1 MSIPERF
8 IQRPIATTLVM
19 MAILLFG
26 IASYRVLPVSDLP
39 NVDYPTINVNASLP
53 GANPDTMAA
62 AVALPLEKQFSN
74 IAGLDSMVSS
84 NRVGSTS
91 IVLQFSLDR
100 NLDGAAED
108 VQAAISQAA
117 RQLPPNMPAPP
128 SYSRQNPADYP
139 VLNVALTSAT
149 LQLSDVD
156 EYAETLIAPS
166 ISTVNGVALV
176 QIFGQFKYSPHI
188 QLDPQA
194 LSTRQI
200 GIDDVEN
207 ALTNG
212 NVNLPTGT
220 LWGPQ
225 RAPTVQTQGQ
235 LYNAADYSK
244 LIVAYRNGSPVRL
257 SDLGRVID
265 SVQNDKNLNFYY
277 DANSPHGTIAIQ
289 MAVFKQP
296 GTNAVQVVDGIKA
309 MLPRLQAA
317 LPPSVNMY
325 VLFDRSITIR
335 NSVDDVKFTLEL
347 ALFLVIMVIFLFL
360 RNLSATTIPS
370 LALPFSLV
378 GTFAVMYLGGYSLD
392 NLSLMALT
400 LSVGFVVD
408 DAIVMLENI
417 VRHMEH
423 GEGVMEAAINGSG
436 EIGFTILSMT
446 LSLSAVFIPVLFMG
460 GVLGRLLH
468 EFAVTIMAAIL
479 VSGFVSLTL
488 TPMLCSRFLK
498 PHHEVKHGRLY
509 NFFESMQVGL
519 EKGYDRCLQV
529 ALRHKLATMMFSAAL
544 VVGTYYLAVIIP
556 KGFLPSEDIDQIN
569 GTTEAIE
576 GISFDAMVE
585 HQKQVGEILM
595 QDPAV
600 AYVMSGIGAGGRTL
614 NQGSLNI
621 RLKPRSE
628 RPQVDQV
635 INELR
640 PKLAAVPGITTYL
653 RNDPPIRIG
662 GLQSKALYQFTIQSP
677 NTKELYDSAEGFTA
691 KMRALPGL
699 TDVSSDLQIRNPQ
712 INVDIDRDAAS
723 SYGVT
728 VNQIEDAL
736 YSAYGQRQISTIF
749 APNNQYWVI
758 LELEPEY
765 QRDANKIASLYVH
778 SMTSPAFPNGGQLVP
793 LSAVAKLTPTLGPLS
808 VNHLGQL
815 PAVTISFNLKPGTS
829 IGDAV
834 NEINNLA
841 RQALPP
847 TTTTTFQGNAQ
858 AFQSSLAGLG
868 MLLVMAILVIYIILG
883 ILYESFLHP
892 ITILSGLPSAGFGA
906 LLSLYLFHMA
916 ATKGWVSPLLD
927 MNLDIYGFVGII
939 MLIGIVKKNA
949 IMMIDFALE
958 AQRKEGLSPA
968 EAIYQGCLVRFRP
981 IMMTTMAALMGTLP
995 IALGLGAGGEARRPL
1010 GVSVVG
1016 GLAFSQVVTLFL
1028 TPVFYIYMEQV
1039 KEWGTRVFGRKH
1051 GVESETGPSSH
1062 GPVPSG
1068 PIGAPI
1074 ARTAD
1079 APNLSDL
1086 GSSR

>member
-8 IQRPIATTLVM
+8 IQRPIATTLIM
-19 MAILLFG
+19 IAILLFG
-26 IASYRVLPVSDLP
+26 IASYQFLPVSDLP
-39 NVDYPTINVNASLP
+39 NVDFPTISVSASLP

-74 IAGLDSMVSS
+74 IAGLDSMVSA
-84 NRVGSTS
+84 NRLGSTS

-100 NLDGAAED
+100 NIDGAAED

-117 RQLPPNMPAPP
+117 RQLPANMPSPP

-139 VLNVALTSAT
+139 VLSVALTSET
-149 LQLSDVD
+149 LKLSDVD
-156 EYAETLIAPS
+156 EYAETNIAPS

-176 QIFGQFKYSPHI
+176 QLFGSYKYSPRI

-194 LSTRQI
+194 LATRQI
-200 GIDDVEN
+200 GIDQVES
-207 ALTNG
+207 AIQTG

-220 LWGPQ
+220 IWGPQ

-235 LYNAADYSK
+235 LFTAADFAN

-257 SDLGRVID
+257 ADLGRVID
-265 SVQNDKNLNFYY
+265 SVQNDKNLNYYY
-277 DANSPHGTIAIQ
+277 DADHPQGVPAIQ
-289 MAVFKQP
+289 MVIYKQP

-309 MLPRLQAA
+309 MLPRLQAG
-317 LPPSVNMY
+317 LPQSVNMY
-325 VLFDRSITIR
+325 ILFDRSTTIR
-335 NSVDDVKFTLEL
+335 NSVDDVKFTLL
-347 ALFLVIMVIFLFL
+347 LSLFLVIMVIFLFL

-370 LALPFSLV
+370 LALPLSLV
-378 GTFAVMYLGGYSLD
+378 GTFAALYLGGYSLD

-423 GEGVMEAAINGSG
+423 GESPMEAALNGSG

-446 LSLSAVFIPVLFMG
+446 MSLTAVFLPILFMG

-468 EFAVTIMAAIL
+468 EFAVTIMSSIL

-498 PHHEVKHGRLY
+498 PPHESRHGRLY
-509 NFFESMQVGL
+509 NFMESIQMGL
-519 EKGYDRCLQV
+519 QNGYDRCLQV
-529 ALRHKLATMMFSAAL
+529 VLRHKLTTIVFAAAL
-544 VVGTYYLAVIIP
+544 AFGTYFLAVAIP
-556 KGFLPSEDIDQIN
+556 KGFLPSQDIDQIN
-569 GTTEAIE
+569 GTTEAVE
-576 GISFDAMVE
+576 GISFDAMVQ
-585 HQKQVGEILM
+585 HQKQVAETLI

-600 AYVMSGIGAGGRTL
+600 AYLMSTAGGNGRTI
-614 NQGSLNI
+614 NQGSLSI

-628 RPQVDQV
+628 RLQVDQV

-640 PKLAAVPGITTYL
+640 PKLATIPGIATFL

-677 NTKELYDSAEGFTA
+677 NTKELYDSSEGFTA

-699 TDVSSDLQIRNPQ
+699 TDVTSDLQIRNPQ
-712 INVDIDRDAAS
+712 VNVEINRDAAS
-723 SYGVT
+723 SYGVN
-728 VNQIEDAL
+728 VNQIEDAI
-736 YSAYGQRQISTIF
+736 YSAYGQRQITTIF
-749 APNNQYWVI
+749 APNDQYWVI

-765 QRDANKIASLYVH
+765 QRDPDKIAALYIH
-778 SMTSPAFPNGGQLVP
+778 SSTTGQLVP
-793 LSAVAKLTPTLGPLS
+793 LNAVANLSPTLGPLS
-808 VNHLGQL
+808 VNHLGQV

-847 TTTTTFQGNAQ
+847 TTATTFQGNAQ
-858 AFQSSLAGLG
+858 AFQSSLNGLG
-868 MLLVMAILVIYIILG
+868 LLLIMAILVIYIILG

-906 LLSLYLFHMA
+906 LLSLYVFHLA
-916 ATKGWVSPLLD
+916 AMRGWVSPLLD

-958 AQRKEGLSPA
+958 AQRVEGLSPA
-968 EAIYQGCLVRFRP
+968 DAIYKGCLVRFRP
-981 IMMTTMAALMGTLP
+981 IIMTTMAALMGTLP
-995 IALGLGAGGEARRPL
+995 IALGLGAGGETRRPL
-1010 GVSVVG
+1010 GVTVVG
-1016 GLAFSQVVTLFL
+1016 GLIFSQVVTLFL
-1028 TPVFYIYMEQV
+1028 TPVFYIYMEDA
-1039 KEWGTRVFGRKH
+1039 KRLGSRLFSRKRPSEA
-1051 GVESETGPSSH
+1051 ESGPSSQTPLR
-1062 GPVPSG
+1062 GPL
-1068 PIGAPI
+1068 GAPI
-1074 ARTAD
+1074 ARSIV
-1079 APNLSDL
+1079 APDLSGRGPSGDHL
-1086 GSSR
+1086 

>member
-19 MAILLFG
+19 LAILLFG
-26 IASYRVLPVSDLP
+26 IASYRILPVSDLP
-39 NVDYPTINVNASLP
+39 NVDYPTINVYANLP

-62 AVALPLEKQFSN
+62 AVALPLEKNFSN

-84 NRVGSTS
+84 SRVGATS

-117 RQLPPNMPAPP
+117 RQLPPDMPSPP
-128 SYSRQNPADYP
+128 AYYRQNPADYP
-139 VLNVALTSAT
+139 VLFIALTSDT
-149 LQLSDVD
+149 LPLSAVD
-156 EYAETLIAPS
+156 EYAETFIAPS
-166 ISTVNGVALV
+166 VSTVNGVAVV
-176 QIFGQFKYSPHI
+176 QIYGQFKYAPHI

-194 LSTRQI
+194 LAIRRI

-220 LWGPQ
+220 IWGPQ

-265 SVQNDKNLNFYY
+265 SVQNDKNVNFFY
-277 DANSPHGTIAIQ
+277 DANTPGGLSAIP
-289 MAVFKQP
+289 MVIFKQP
-296 GTNAVQVVDGIKA
+296 GTNAVQVVNGIKA
-309 MLPRLQAA
+309 MLPRLEAT
-317 LPPSVNMY
+317 LPPSVKMR
-325 VLFDRSITIR
+325 VLFDRSVTIR
-335 NSVDDVKFTLEL
+335 NSVDDVKFTLEV

-378 GTFAVMYLGGYSLD
+378 GTFAVMYLCGYSID

-408 DAIVMLENI
+408 GAIVMLENI
-417 VRHMEH
+417 VRHMEQ

-436 EIGFTILSMT
+436 EISFTILSMT
-446 LSLSAVFIPVLFMG
+446 LSLSAVFIPVMFMG

-498 PHHEVKHGRLY
+498 PRHEIRHGRLY
-509 NFFESMQVGL
+509 NFFESRQQGL
-519 EKGYDRCLQV
+519 ERIYDRCLQIS
-529 ALRHKLATMMFSAAL
+529 LRHKFATLMFSVALAA
-544 VVGTYYLAVIIP
+544 GTYYLAVIIP

-576 GISFDAMVE
+576 GISFDAMVQ
-585 HQKQVGEILM
+585 HQHEISQILAK
-595 QDPAV
+595 DPSV
-600 AYVMSGIGAGGRTL
+600 AYVLSSIGSGGRTL
-614 NQGSLNI
+614 NQGGLNI

-640 PKLAAVPGITTYL
+640 PKLATVPGIVTYL

-662 GLQSKALYQFTIQSP
+662 GLQSKALYQFTIQSA
-677 NTKELYDSAEGFTA
+677 NTDELYGSAQDFTA
-691 KMRALPGL
+691 KMRSLPGL

-712 INVDIDRDAAS
+712 INIQIDRDAAS
-723 SYGVT
+723 SYGVS
-728 VNQIEDAL
+728 VNQIEDAI

-778 SMTSPAFPNGGQLVP
+778 SLSGSQNFSNATGQLVP
-793 LSAVAKLTPTLGPLS
+793 ISAVAKLSPTLGPLS

-834 NEINNLA
+834 GEINDLA

-868 MLLVMAILVIYIILG
+868 LLLAMAILVIYIILG

-906 LLSLYLFHMA
+906 LLSLYLFHTA

-927 MNLDIYGFVGII
+927 MNLDIYGFVGIM

-958 AQRKEGLSPA
+958 AQRKEGKSPA

-995 IALGLGAGGEARRPL
+995 IALGFGAGGEARRPL

-1016 GLAFSQVVTLFL
+1016 GLAFSQLVTLFL
-1028 TPVFYIYMEQV
+1028 TPVFYIYMEDA
-1039 KEWGTRVFGRKH
+1039 KRWGTQVFGRK
-1051 GVESETGPSSH
+1051 GGAESETGSSSS
-1062 GPVPSG
+1062 GQIPSG
-1068 PIGAPI
+1068 PIGTPI
-1074 ARTAD
+1074 ARSKD
-1079 APNLSDL
+1079 APEL
-1086 GSSR
+1086 